1 MWHNFWGGK
10 RKKPCN
16 YYEVIS
22 TFHWICMII
31 LLQKV
36 FDVYLR
42 VPAHPIL
49 VPIKVTA
56 SHFISDGAWPLSRKY
71 NSMRAFANH
80 SFNCPIP
87 YGFKNMDVTWMKARW
102 LIHQYF
108 WSANSTILSASKHK
122 TIGFILEQNKGHFT
136 LKIKGPWSPKSL
148 IGGKCQDCPLHT
160 GAWGP
165 KGPRKFEWVKYL
177 HGMQWIMFHGLP
189 EFASSPPLWG
199 GRNTNQ
205 ETMTLQNLTTLDL
218 LWFIVLRGP
227 HD

>member
-87 YGFKNMDVTWMKARW
+87 YCFKNMDVTWMKARW

-122 TIGFILEQNKGHFT
+122 TFGFILEQNKGHFT
-136 LKIKGPWSPKSL
+136 LKIEGPWPPKSL
-148 IGGKCQDCPLHT
+148 IGGKCQDCPLHFTLVLEGLKDQGSLNGWTWIPTWNAMDNVSWST
-160 GAWGP
+160 GIC
-165 KGPRKFEWVKYL
+165 FE
-177 HGMQWIMFHGLP
+177 P
-189 EFASSPPLWG
+189 TS
-199 GRNTNQ
+199 
-205 ETMTLQNLTTLDL
+205 
-218 LWFIVLRGP
+218 LRWT
-227 HD
+227 